1 MFKKVY
7 IGCDH
12 GGFALKETVLKQI
25 STLGIA
31 TTDMG
36 TNSTSSCDYPIFAKK
51 VSEAVLADENSCGI
65 LICGTGLGMSM
76 TANRFKNIRAAVVT
90 NGYMAR
96 MARAHN
102 DANVLCLGERVIGP
116 GLAAEIVNV
125 FLSTLFEGDRHLR
138 RIKLIDD

>member
-12 GGFALKETVLKQI
+12 GGFALKETVLKQVE
-25 STLGIA
+25 TLGIA
-31 TTDMG
+31 AVDMG
-36 TNSTSSCDYPIFAKK
+36 TNSASSCDYPIFAKK
-51 VSEAVLADENSCGI
+51 VSEAVLADEDSCGI

-102 DANVLCLGERVIGP
+102 DANILCLGERVIGP
-116 GLAAEIVNV
+116 GLAAEIVSI
-125 FLSTLFEGDRHLR
+125 FLSTPFEGDRHLR
-138 RIKLIDD
+138 RIKIIDD